1 MSLVSLH
8 NKTEIEAFVRQ
19 NPILHLFELGDLDDF
34 FWPYTVWYALK
45 ETSTIRQL
53 ALLYLAVTPPVL
65 LAYPDPPQEQMRQL
79 LRSLLPLLPKRVYAH
94 LHPGH
99 LDIVSAAHHVHAH
112 GRHYKMGLRDA
123 SQLIGD
129 ENVDVVSL
137 TDADLPALERLYH
150 ESYPDNAFS
159 ARMLQ
164 TGWYYGVR
172 QGSAIIAVAG
182 LHVYSPTYRV
192 AALGNV
198 TTHPAVRS
206 RGLARAVCARLCQD
220 LRQQGIE
227 HIGLNV
233 KVDNTPAIALYRSL
247 GFEPMA
253 EFGAYTL
260 EGK

>member
-1 MSLVSLH
+1 MSFVSLH
-8 NKTEIEAFVRQ
+8 AKAEIERFVRQ

-34 FWPYTVWYALK
+34 FWPYTIWYALK
-45 ETSTIRQL
+45 EASTIRQV
-53 ALLYLAVTPPVL
+53 ALLYFAVTPPVL
-65 LAYPDPPQEQMRQL
+65 LAYPDPPQQQMRQL
-79 LRSLLPLLPKRVYAH
+79 LQSLLPLLPGHVYAH

-99 LDIVSAAHHVHAH
+99 LDIVSDSYHVHGH
-112 GRHYKMGLRDA
+112 GLHYKMGLRDA
-123 SQLIGD
+123 NQLIGA

-137 TDADLPALERLYH
+137 TEADLPALERLYRQ
-150 ESYPDNAFS
+150 SYPDNAFS

-172 QGSAIIAVAG
+172 QGSAIVAVAG

-198 TTHPAVRS
+198 TTHPTVRR

-220 LRQQGIE
+220 LQQHGIE

-233 KVDNTPAIALYRSL
+233 KVDNTPALALYTSL
-247 GFEPMA
+247 GFEAMT